1 MDRLICGD
9 VGYGKTEVA
18 IRAAFKAVMDGK
30 QVAVLAPTTILAQ
43 QHFRTFSE
51 RFAEFPIKVAVL
63 SRFRTRAE
71 QMKTLAGLKKGSV
84 DIVIGTHRL
93 LSKDVECPN
102 LGLLVVDEEHRFG
115 VRHKERL
122 KNIKRLVDVLTL
134 TATPIPRTLHMS
146 LMGARDMSVIQTPP
160 KDRLPIQTEVLPFE
174 EERIAEAIL
183 REIDRGGQ
191 VYFVHNR
198 IQSMPAMVEFLEK
211 LVPEVRIGVGHG
223 QMPERQ
229 LEKVMMDFFEH
240 KYDVLVSTMIVES
253 GLDIPNV
260 NTLIVNRADRLGLA
274 QLYQLRGRVGR
285 SSKRAYAFL
294 FVPSR
299 KTLNKPAVR
308 RLRAIEEFSDLGS
321 GFHISMRDM
330 EIRGAGNLLGAQQHG
345 HIAAVG
351 FDLYTRLLD
360 EAVRQL
366 KGEEGEPGVEPDV
379 QIAVSSY
386 IPDDYIPDPDQ
397 KMQFYQRLGDI
408 RRTVEVLAI
417 EEELVDRYGQM
428 PDPTVSL
435 LNAIQVK
442 ILARR
447 LHLSRLQIGQVMTF
461 VFSPD
466 KRLMRA
472 DIERM
477 VKQSPLP
484 LQFALG
490 DQPRIEVE
498 LMGKGANERL
508 VCAKNV
514 LQSLV

>member
-1 MDRLICGD
+1 M
-9 VGYGKTEVA
+9 GYGKTEVA
-18 IRAAFKAVMDGK
+18 IRAAFKAILDGK
-30 QVAVLAPTTILAQ
+30 QVGVLAPTTILAQ

-51 RFAEFPIKVAVL
+51 RFAEFPVHVAVL

-71 QMKTLAGLKKGSV
+71 QQRTLERMKNGSV
-84 DIVIGTHRL
+84 DIVVGTHRL
-93 LSKDVECPN
+93 LSKDVHFKS
-102 LGLLVVDEEHRFG
+102 LGLLVIDEEHRFG

-122 KNIKRLVDVLTL
+122 KEMRRLVDVLTL

-160 KDRLPIQTEVLPFE
+160 KDRLPIQTEVLAFE

-183 REIDRGGQ
+183 REVDRGGQ
-191 VYFVHNR
+191 IYFVHNR
-198 IQSMPAMVEFLEK
+198 IQSMPAMMDFLYR
-211 LVPEVRIGVGHG
+211 LVPEVRLGMGHG

-229 LEKVMMDFFEH
+229 LEKVMLDFFEH

-285 SSKRAYAFL
+285 SNKRAYAYL

-299 KTLNKPAVR
+299 QALRKAAVR

-330 EIRGAGNLLGAQQHG
+330 EIRGAGNVLGAQQHG

-360 EAVRQL
+360 EAVRQI
-366 KGEEGEPGVEPDV
+366 KGDETEPAIEPEV
-379 QIAVSSY
+379 QVSVSSY
-386 IPDDYIPDPDQ
+386 IPNDYIPDADQ
-397 KMQFYQRLGDI
+397 KMQFYQRLGEM
-408 RRTVEVLAI
+408 RQTVEVLAV
-417 EEELVDRYGQM
+417 EEELADRFG
-428 PDPTVSL
+428 PLPEPTAAL
-435 LNAIQVK
+435 LDVLQVK
-442 ILARR
+442 ILARQLR
-447 LHLSRLQIGQVMTF
+447 LSQLHIGEVMTMTL
-461 VFSPD
+461 SPENMLT
-466 KRLMRA
+466 RQE
-472 DIERM
+472 IERM
-477 VKQSPLP
+477 VTQSPLP

-490 DQPRIEVE
+490 DPPKIEVA
-498 LMGKGANERL
+498 LIGKGPQSRL
-508 VCAKNV
+508 ESAKNV
-514 LQSLV
+514 LQSLLANP